1 MTLDAFLERFA
12 SGLPHGSLWAVVVTI
27 LAGVVASAV
36 CPCTVPVG
44 LGVAGVVGS
53 SGSDNRRDGFLIA
66 LAFFAGIVTNLTI
79 LGAVAGRLG
88 AILTESFGRY
98 WASGMAVVSLVAAVA
113 AFWGPRLGVE
123 KLASLRRPGL
133 AGTFLY
139 GFIFSL
145 GTSAA
150 PLLLLLTVAA
160 AEARPTYG
168 FVLALAFGIG
178 RGLPFLLAGL
188 FAGVLMRFTR
198 LGSWRRAIQV
208 VSGCALVFVSVYYV
222 RVFVALLG

>member
-1 MTLDAFLERFA
+1 MTLDAFLGKFA
-12 SGLPHGSLWAVVVTI
+12 SSLPHGSLWALAIALV
-27 LAGVVASAV
+27 AGVVASAV

-53 SGSDNRRDGFLIA
+53 SGGENRRNGFSIA
-66 LAFFAGIVTNLTI
+66 LAFFFGIVINLAI
-79 LGAVAGRLG
+79 LGVIAGRLG
-88 AILTESFGRY
+88 AVLTESFGRY
-98 WASGMAVVSLVAAVA
+98 WALGMATASLLAAVA
-113 AFWGPRLGVE
+113 AFWGPRIGIR

-133 AGTFLY
+133 VGTFLY

-160 AEARPTYG
+160 AQARPEYG
-168 FVLALAFGIG
+168 LLLALVFGIG

-188 FAGVLMRFTR
+188 FAGALMRFTA
-198 LGSWRRAIQV
+198 LGYWAQV
-208 VSGCALVFVSVYYV
+208 IRITSG
-222 RVFVALLG
+222 VALLVVSAYYTRVFITLA

>member
-1 MTLDAFLERFA
+1 MTLDAFLGKFA
-12 SGLPHGSLWAVVVTI
+12 SSLPHGSLWALAIALV
-27 LAGVVASAV
+27 AGVVASAV

-53 SGSDNRRDGFLIA
+53 SGDDSRKSRFSIA
-66 LAFFAGIVTNLTI
+66 LAFFFGIVVNLAI
-79 LGAVAGRLG
+79 LGTIAGRLG
-88 AILTESFGRY
+88 AVLTESFGRY
-98 WASGMAVVSLVAAVA
+98 WALGMAAASLLAAAA
-113 AFWGPRLGVE
+113 AFWSPRLGVR

-150 PLLLLLTVAA
+150 PLLLLLTVATA
-160 AEARPTYG
+160 QARPEYG
-168 FVLALAFGIG
+168 LLLAVLFGIG

-188 FAGVLMRFTR
+188 FAGALIRFTA
-198 LGSWRRAIQV
+198 LGAWSQV
-208 VSGCALVFVSVYYV
+208 IRITSGVALILVSAYYA
-222 RVFVALLG
+222 RVFLTLG

>member
-12 SGLPHGSLWAVVVTI
+12 SSLPHGSLWAVLVTI

-53 SGSDNRRDGFLIA
+53 SASKSRRAGFLIA
-66 LAFFAGIVTNLTI
+66 LAFFVGIVVNLTI
-79 LGAVAGRLG
+79 LGSVAGRLG
-88 AILTESFGRY
+88 AVLTESFGRY
-98 WASGMAVVSLVAAVA
+98 WALSMALVSFIAAVA
-113 AFWGPRLGVE
+113 AFRGPRLSTE
-123 KLASLRRPGL
+123 KLASLRGTGL

-150 PLLLLLTVAA
+150 PLVLLLTVAA
-160 AEARPTYG
+160 TQARPEYG

-188 FAGVLMRFTR
+188 FAGAFMRFAR
-198 LGSWRRAIQV
+198 LSSWTGAIRIA
-208 VSGCALVFVSVYYV
+208 SGCALIFVSLYYA
-222 RVFVALLG
+222 RAFVALL

>member
-1 MTLDAFLERFA
+1 MTLDAFLQRFA
-12 SGLPHGSLWAVVVTI
+12 SSLPHGSLWAVVVAL
-27 LAGVVASAV
+27 LAGVVASGV

-53 SGSDNRRDGFLIA
+53 SAKDDRRSGFLIA
-66 LAFFAGIVTNLTI
+66 LAFFSGIVVNLAV
-79 LGAVAGRLG
+79 LGTVAGRIG

-98 WASGMAVVSLVAAVA
+98 WALGMAGVSLIAAIVA
-113 AFWGPRLGVE
+113 FTGPRLRVKE
-123 KLASLRRPGL
+123 LASLRRPGL

-160 AEARPTYG
+160 AQARPEYG
-168 FVLALAFGIG
+168 FILAMAFGIG

-188 FAGVLMRFTR
+188 FAGALMRFTR
-198 LGSWRRAIQV
+198 LGLCARAIQV
-208 VSGCALVFVSVYYV
+208 VSGCALLFVSIYYV
-222 RVFVALLG
+222 RAFAALL

>member
-1 MTLDAFLERFA
+1 MMLDEFLKKFA
-12 SGLPHGSLWAVVVTI
+12 SSLPHGSLWAVLVTI

-53 SGSDNRRDGFLIA
+53 SASKNRRAGLLIA
-66 LAFFAGIVTNLTI
+66 VAFFAGIVANLTI
-79 LGAVAGRLG
+79 LGSAAGRLG
-88 AILTESFGRY
+88 AVLTESFGRY
-98 WASGMAVVSLVAAVA
+98 WALSMALVSFIAALA
-113 AFWGPRLGVE
+113 AFQGPRLSTE
-123 KLASLRRPGL
+123 KLASLRGTGP

-150 PLLLLLTVAA
+150 PLLLLLTVATA
-160 AEARPTYG
+160 QARPEYG
-168 FVLALAFGIG
+168 FILALAFGIG

-198 LGSWRRAIQV
+198 LGLWSRAIQV
-208 VSGCALVFVSVYYV
+208 LSGSALIFVSVYYV
-222 RVFVALLG
+222 RAFVALL

>member
-1 MTLDAFLERFA
+1 MTVDAFLARFA
-12 SGLPHGSLWAVVVTI
+12 SSLPHGSLWALAVTV
-27 LAGVVASAV
+27 LAGIMASAV

-44 LGVAGVVGS
+44 LGVAGAVGS
-53 SGSDNRRDGFLIA
+53 SSTESRRDGFLVA
-66 LAFFAGIVTNLTI
+66 LAFFCGIVVNLAI
-79 LGAVAGRLG
+79 LGTVAGRMG

-98 WASGMAVVSLVAAVA
+98 WALGMASVSLIAAVV
-113 AFWGPRLGVE
+113 AFRGPRLRAK

-160 AEARPTYG
+160 AQARPEYG
-168 FVLALAFGIG
+168 FILAVAFGIG

-198 LGSWRRAIQV
+198 LGLWSRAIQV
-208 VSGCALVFVSVYYV
+208 VSGCALIFVSIYYV
-222 RVFVALLG
+222 RAFVALG

>member
-1 MTLDAFLERFA
+1 MTLDEFLAKFA
-12 SGLPHGSLWAVVVTI
+12 SSLPHGSLWALAITV

-53 SGSDNRRDGFLIA
+53 SGTENRRDGFLIA
-66 LAFFAGIVTNLTI
+66 MAFFFGIVTNLAL
-79 LGAVAGRLG
+79 LGTVAGRMG

-98 WASGMAVVSLVAAVA
+98 WALGMASVSLIAAVV
-113 AFWGPRLGVE
+113 AFRGPRLRVK

-160 AEARPTYG
+160 AQARPEYG
-168 FVLALAFGIG
+168 FMLALAFGIG

-188 FAGVLMRFTR
+188 FAGALMRLTR
-198 LGSWRRAIQV
+198 LGLWSRAIQV
-208 VSGCALVFVSVYYV
+208 VSGCALMFVSVYYV
-222 RVFVALLG
+222 RTFVALL

>member
-12 SGLPHGSLWAVVVTI
+12 SSLPHGSFWTVLVVI

-53 SGSDNRRDGFLIA
+53 TGSENRRDGFLIA
-66 LAFFAGIVTNLTI
+66 LAFFAGIVINLTI
-79 LGAVAGRLG
+79 LGSLAGRLG
-88 AILTESFGRY
+88 AVLTESFGRY
-98 WASGMAVVSLVAAVA
+98 WALGMATVSLVAAVA

-133 AGTFLY
+133 AGTFVY

-160 AEARPTYG
+160 AQARPGYG
-168 FVLALAFGIG
+168 FILALAFGIG

-188 FAGVLMRFTR
+188 FAGVLMRFAR
-198 LGSWRRAIQV
+198 LGIWRRAIQV
-208 VSGCALVFVSVYYV
+208 ISGSALVFVCIYYV
-222 RVFVALLG
+222 RVFVALRG

>member
-1 MTLDAFLERFA
+1 MMLDEFLQRFA
-12 SGLPHGSLWAVVVTI
+12 SSLPDGSVWAVLVAIV
-27 LAGVVASAV
+27 AGVVASAV

-53 SGSDNRRDGFLIA
+53 SAKDNRRAGFLIA
-66 LAFFAGIVTNLTI
+66 LAFFAGIVANLTLLGSVAGH
-79 LGAVAGRLG
+79 LGAV
-88 AILTESFGRY
+88 LTESFGRY
-98 WASGMAVVSLVAAVA
+98 WALGMAMVSLIAAVA
-113 AFWGPRLGVE
+113 AFRGPRLSVQ
-123 KLASLRRPGL
+123 KLASLRGTGL

-160 AEARPTYG
+160 AQGRPEYG
-168 FVLALAFGIG
+168 FLLALAFGIG

-198 LGSWRRAIQV
+198 LGSWRGVIQIA
-208 VSGCALVFVSVYYV
+208 SGCALLFVSVYYA
-222 RVFVALLG
+222 RAFVALL

>member
-1 MTLDAFLERFA
+1 MTLDAFLARFA
-12 SGLPHGSLWAVVVTI
+12 SSLPHGSLWALVITV
-27 LAGVVASAV
+27 LAGVMASAV

-53 SGSDNRRDGFLIA
+53 SASENRRDGFLIA
-66 LAFFAGIVTNLTI
+66 LAFFLGIVVNLAI
-79 LGAVAGRLG
+79 LGTVAGRMG

-98 WASGMAVVSLVAAVA
+98 WALGMATVSLIAAIVA
-113 AFWGPRLGVE
+113 FRRPRLGVK

-133 AGTFLY
+133 PGTFLY

-160 AEARPTYG
+160 AQARPEYG
-168 FVLALAFGIG
+168 FILALAFGVG

-188 FAGVLMRFTR
+188 FAGALMRFTR
-198 LGSWRRAIQV
+198 LGLWSRAIQV
-208 VSGCALVFVSVYYV
+208 VSGCALLFVSFYYM
-222 RVFVALLG
+222 RAFTALL